1 MAGVDAGKVAGF
13 GDRVEDLAEG
23 VAVDGEV
30 VDGLVDGWGG
40 ASVEGGLG

>member
-1 MAGVDAGKVAGF
+1 MAGVDAGEVAGF

-30 VDGLVDGWGG
+30 VDGLVDG
-40 ASVEGGLG
+40 